1 MNHPHQS
8 SAKSNDV
15 KSNDVK
21 SNEAKSNDVK
31 SNEAKSNEAN
41 SSRVNSNDATSATGG
56 SASRYSGEY
65 LRRVRNEISLLSV
78 IRALNWPH
86 KRAEG
91 RLRFQCPRCE
101 FGHTSINPRT
111 NLGRCFRCEVNFN
124 PIDFVM
130 VAQNYDFLTAVTYLV
145 PLLPS
150 NRPLQP

>member
-1 MNHPHQS
+1 MNHPQPS
-8 SAKSNDV
+8 SAKSND
-15 KSNDVK
+15 
-21 SNEAKSNDVK
+21 AKSND
-31 SNEAKSNEAN
+31 AK
-41 SSRVNSNDATSATGG
+41 SSRVNSNDATSEAGA

-65 LRRVRNEISLLSV
+65 LRRLRNEISLLSV

-91 RLRFQCPRCE
+91 HLRFQCPRCE

-145 PLLPS
+145 PMLPS
-150 NRPLQP
+150 NRSLQP

>member
-1 MNHPHQS
+1 MNYPHQS
-8 SAKSNDV
+8 SVNSNDV
-15 KSNDVK
+15 NSNDANSNDV
-21 SNEAKSNDVK
+21 S
-31 SNEAKSNEAN
+31 
-41 SSRVNSNDATSATGG
+41 SNDATSATGG
-56 SASRYSGEY
+56 SAFRYSGEY